1 MAKDQGWGLGELV
14 ANKMGVN
21 AGAPPEPVGSVVRV
35 QEIEGVFVGEPGGVN
50 VGVGVGEGVPE
61 IEGVFVGEPDGVN
74 VGVGVGEGVPE
85 IESVFERE
93 PDGVKVGVGD
103 GEGQIRVICLMRL
116 LLLSPMY
123 RVPAEFTVTPNGE
136 LKREAVPKPSRKE
149 PVEPPAIV
157 VTTPRGVIMRIRL
170 LE

>member
-21 AGAPPEPVGSVVRV
+21 AGAPPEPAGSVVR
-35 QEIEGVFVGEPGGVN
+35 
-50 VGVGVGEGVPE
+50 VPE

-85 IESVFERE
+85 IEGVFVGE
-93 PDGVKVGVGD
+93 PDGVKDGVGD
-103 GEGQIRVICLMRL
+103 GEGQIGVICLMRL

-123 RVPAEFTVTPNGE
+123 RVPAEFTVTPHG
-136 LKREAVPKPSRKE
+136 
-149 PVEPPAIV
+149 
-157 VTTPRGVIMRIRL
+157 
-170 LE
+170 